1 MLRALIRLYPGDSWL
16 LAAAL
21 VVLTAGWA
29 LALAWAPPDR
39 YQGDAQRLMY
49 VHVPTAWSAL
59 GLLALAAAAAGR
71 HLWKRT
77 PASDRLS
84 RAAIETGLLFGLVAL
99 ALGMVWGRPV
109 WGVWWAWDPRLTT
122 TAILLV
128 LYAGV
133 LGLRRAIE
141 DPARRGVVSAAA
153 TLIAFVDVPIV
164 HQSVVWWQSLHQQPT
179 VLRLGA
185 PTIAGSMLAVLL
197 VNALGMSLLAGWLV
211 MRRVRIARLEATV
224 EDRELRARL
233 ERARPLAPP
242 SPVRLR
248 EGRSGV

>member
-1 MLRALIRLYPGDSWL
+1 MLRLFVRIYPGDRRL
-16 LAAAL
+16 LGASLA
-21 VVLTAGWA
+21 VLAAGWA
-29 LALAWAPPDR
+29 LGLAWVEPDR

-49 VHVPTAWSAL
+49 VHVPAAWAAL
-59 GLLALAAAAAGR
+59 SLLALAAAAAVR

-84 RAAIETGLLFGLVAL
+84 RAAIETGLVFGVLTL
-99 ALGMVWGRPV
+99 ALGMIWGRPV

-128 LYAGV
+128 LFAGV
-133 LGLRRAIE
+133 LGLRRAID
-141 DPARRGVVSAAA
+141 DPARRGLVSAAA
-153 TLIAFVDVPIV
+153 TLVAFVDVPIV
-164 HQSVVWWQSLHQQPT
+164 DRSVVWWQSLHQQAT

-197 VNALGMSLLAGWLV
+197 INAAGMSLLAGWIA
-211 MRRVRIARLEATV
+211 MRRVRVARLEATV
-224 EDRELRARL
+224 EDRELRERVA
-233 ERARPLAPP
+233 RARPLAPP

-248 EGRSGV
+248 EGSSG